1 MSFELS
7 TVTTTEGDR
16 FTDGPKA
23 SATSHTSVNL
33 SALPVTLWASQEML
47 DRQMS
52 GTAWVL
58 GALSEEEEE
67 GASHERQ
74 QQQQQHPA
82 GSSSGAMSSGS
93 SNSSNVNI
101 EVNIPHVCLIALV
114 EPAAADGTGKMGRT
128 GASLDASAFVVVDLI
143 SVTSGKPDERLP
155 SWSTTRMHRSASP
168 SPLLR

>member
-7 TVTTTEGDR
+7 VVTTTEGDSS
-16 FTDGPKA
+16 TDGPKA

-33 SALPVTLWASQEML
+33 SALPVTLWASQDVM

-58 GALSEEEEE
+58 GALSEEEE

-74 QQQQQHPA
+74 QQQQQHST
-82 GSSSGAMSSGS
+82 GSRSGAVSSGCGHDSSI
-93 SNSSNVNI
+93 NI

-114 EPAAADGTGKMGRT
+114 EPAAANGTGKTGRT
-128 GASLDASAFVVVDLI
+128 GTLLDASAFVVVDLI
-143 SVTSGKPDERLP
+143 SVASGKPDEGLP
-155 SWSTTRMHRSASP
+155 SWNTTRMHRSAS
-168 SPLLR
+168 SSLLLR